1 MKKLLMT
8 IILGVLML
16 SCSNIK
22 DEKIIKIEKV
32 EILYSMVEQAIAL
45 DDAMSLKLFLENGF
59 NPNYRSVDGET
70 LLMKIVK
77 NNSLKSLKEIINY
90 GVELEME
97 TPFEKMRNITSYK
110 ETKRAI
116 DFVRSKKALEIL
128 IEAGSDINY
137 INNQGI
143 PLIINFIK
151 IKSDSYV
158 KELILN
164 KVDLNI
170 ADSDQW
176 TPLMWSTSK
185 RNKEVVK
192 LILENKVDIN
202 KIDDRK
208 NSAIY
213 YAYDEDIIIMLLTKN
228 LNLNH
233 KNKDG
238 ENILGEVYLRSISN
252 SYYDAVKK
260 IIEIGS
266 DKNYSS
272 YGDEPIKIARK
283 NKDEKMVE
291 LLLKLG
297 VEDDEKN

>member
-1 MKKLLMT
+1 MKKLFIT

-32 EILYSMVEQAIAL
+32 EISYSMVEQAIAF
-45 DDAMSLKLFLENGF
+45 DDATSLKLFLENKF
-59 NPNYRSVDGET
+59 NRNYRSADGET

-77 NNSLKSLKEIINY
+77 NNSLKCLKEIINY

-97 TPFEKMRNITSYK
+97 TPLEKMKNITSYK

-128 IEAGSDINY
+128 IEAGSNINY
-137 INNQGI
+137 INNKGI

-164 KVDLNI
+164 EVDLNM

-176 TPLMWSTSK
+176 TALMWSTSK
-185 RNKEVVK
+185 RNKELVK

-228 LNLNH
+228 LNLNY

-283 NKDEKMVE
+283 NKDEKMIE